1 MGILYALFHFKTVRY
16 NELKRYMGSISF
28 KSLSNALKELEN
40 DKLIQRKEYPQ
51 IPPKVEYSLSTKG
64 QSLIPI
70 LDSLNAWGEKY
81 YKDKN

>member
-40 DKLIQRKEYPQ
+40 DKLISAGRKEEMFAKLTKRPNLCWRN
-51 IPPKVEYSLSTKG
+51 VEEAQNG
-64 QSLIPI
+64 
-70 LDSLNAWGEKY
+70 
-81 YKDKN
+81 